1 MHIFLHDYYKE
12 KGEAFCL
19 EFFYNIHINFILSK
33 KRITPMD
40 IILGIVLLLAF
51 LVVFSLFTF
60 FAPEGSEAMGAMADA
75 AVASFLVEAVF
86 GALFGEIFG
95 IAWLTEIGTI
105 AGGMSGV
112 AAGTLVAI
120 AMGVSPVYAVMIGIP
135 LLNVGILPGFIA
147 GYLAAFVVRFLEA
160 KVPGGFDM
168 VVILFIGP
176 MLTYLI
182 GTWTSG
188 PIDGLMLQI
197 GATIEAAAEQS
208 PILMGFF
215 IGGLLTV
222 ISTAPISS
230 MAVTAMI
237 GLSGQ
242 PMAIAGL
249 AIFGTAACNYIF
261 FKKLRIGDNADAIAV
276 TVEPLTAADLVA
288 ANPIPIFST
297 NFVSGGIIGVM
308 IALSGMVNNSPGTAS
323 VVPGIIAAFA
333 WNPPLKVLI
342 YAVIALIIGGIAGY
356 LGALAFRNFNIIRR
370 EDLQRRS
377 AERAAKST
385 N

>member
-1 MHIFLHDYYKE
+1 
-12 KGEAFCL
+12 
-19 EFFYNIHINFILSK
+19 
-33 KRITPMD
+33 MD
-40 IILGIVLLLAF
+40 ILLGIVLLVLF

-60 FAPEGSEAMGAMADA
+60 FAPEGADAMGAMADA

-86 GALFGEIFG
+86 SALFGEIFG

-112 AAGTLVAI
+112 AAATLVAI
-120 AMGVSPVYAVMIGIP
+120 ALGVSPVYAVMIGIP

-147 GYLAAFVVRFLEA
+147 GYVAAFVVRWLEA

-176 MLTYLI
+176 MITYLI
-182 GTWTSG
+182 GSWTAG
-188 PIDGLMLQI
+188 PIDGLMMQI
-197 GATIEAAAEQS
+197 GTTIEAAADQS
-208 PILMGFF
+208 PVLMGFF

-237 GLSGQ
+237 GLTGS

-249 AIFGTAACNYIF
+249 SIFGTAACNYIF
-261 FKKLRIGDNADAIAV
+261 FSKLRIGDRSDAIAV
-276 TVEPLTAADLVA
+276 TVEPLTAADLVS

-297 NFVSGGIIGVM
+297 DFVSGGLIGIV

-333 WNPPLKVLI
+333 WNPPMKVII
-342 YAVIALIIGGIAGY
+342 YAVISLVIGGVVGY
-356 LGALAFRNFNIIRR
+356 GGAMAFKNFNIIRR
-370 EDLQRRS
+370 EDLQK
-377 AERAAKST
+377 RAAKKAAQ
-385 N
+385 

>member
-1 MHIFLHDYYKE
+1 MQVLI
-12 KGEAFCL
+12 
-19 EFFYNIHINFILSK
+19 
-33 KRITPMD
+33 
-40 IILGIVLLLAF
+40 GILLLVAF

-60 FAPEGSEAMGAMADA
+60 YAPEGADAMGAMADA

-95 IAWLTEIGTI
+95 IEWLTEIGVI

-112 AAGTLVAI
+112 AAAVLVAI
-120 AMGVSPVYAVMIGIP
+120 ALGVSPVYAVMIGLP
-135 LLNVGILPGFIA
+135 LANVGILPGFIA
-147 GYLAAFVVRFLEA
+147 GYLAAFVVRWLEA
-160 KVPGGFDM
+160 KIPGGFDM

-176 MLTYLI
+176 MITTLI

-188 PIDGLMLQI
+188 PIDNLMLQI
-197 GATIEAAAEQS
+197 GRTIESAAETS
-208 PILMGFF
+208 PIIMGFF

-237 GLSGQ
+237 GLTGQ

-261 FKKLRIGDNADAIAV
+261 FRRLNIGDNADAIAV
-276 TVEPLTAADLVA
+276 TVEPLTAADLVS

-297 NFVSGGIIGVM
+297 NFISGGLIGIV

-333 WNPPLKVLI
+333 WNPPGQVLL
-342 YAVIALIIGGIAGY
+342 YAVIALIIGGIVGFGMAI
-356 LGALAFRNFNIIRR
+356 AFKNYHIVTR
-370 EDLQRRS
+370 EELKQRSEKKRT
-377 AERAAKST
+377 ADAA
-385 N
+385 